1 MSEVVLKDIGLI
13 KNRILPLLLNSN
25 DVMEIILGKGYTNEQ
40 VWGNDDNDEDY
51 GIVYRQVFPYLYIDD
66 TQTEVLSYLCYEVD
80 VPRIPTGTI
89 KEMKII
95 VWAYCHK
102 DCMKYSKK
110 GFLGTRADILADAV
124 ERVLCDSNKFR
135 IGKLHL
141 DSVTYLNSV
150 NKEYYG
156 RQLIFTVPDFKAKQV
171 RP

>member
-124 ERVLCDSNKFR
+124 ERVLCDSNKFG